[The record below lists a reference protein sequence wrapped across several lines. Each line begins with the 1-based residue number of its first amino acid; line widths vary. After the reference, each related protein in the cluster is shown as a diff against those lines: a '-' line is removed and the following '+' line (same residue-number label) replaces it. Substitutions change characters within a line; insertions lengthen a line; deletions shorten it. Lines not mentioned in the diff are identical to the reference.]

1 MSPSKPV
8 ECELST
14 CIQSD
19 RIDENESAIG
29 RLTREISGMSDRI
42 GHQEDTISGRKGA
55 GIVGAIEHISQQLAD
70 LKRQQSEDMRAI
82 RAELTAIR
90 SEREAP
96 ARAFR
101 WFAAAIPVIGAVGGA
116 VWWAMTHGR
125 IMP

>member
-1 MSPSKPV
+1 MSPSRPA
-8 ECELST
+8 ECELPS
-14 CIQSD
+14 CLQSA

-29 RLTREISGMSDRI
+29 KLTREISHISERI
-42 GHQEDTISGRKGA
+42 GHQEDAISGRKGA
-55 GIVGAIEHISQQLAD
+55 GIIGAIEHISQQLVVI
-70 LKRQQSEDMRAI
+70 QSK
-82 RAELTAIR
+82 LTDIQ

-116 VWWAMTHGR
+116 VWWAMTHVR